1 MFFCVTYITSQN
13 SDLFPRC
20 FKMLDK
26 NKQNYYTS
34 TRAEQAIMHVKK
46 TRGYYDSK
54 ICFHIMKK
62 HKENIKLINTIN

>member
-1 MFFCVTYITSQN
+1 
-13 SDLFPRC
+13 
-20 FKMLDK
+20 MLDK

-34 TRAEQAIMHVKK
+34 TRAEQAMHVKK